1 MTEAEATAA
10 AAAEEENMGLHS
22 NHPTLFQCRICHEEE
37 EEEKQRSTTMEAPCG
52 CSGTLK
58 VTQ

>member
-10 AAAEEENMGLHS
+10 AAEEEENMGLHS